1 MSNPPSTPRVLPLL
15 PGHIADV
22 RGIEV
27 GHFTHPR
34 RATGCSVVLAR
45 SGAVG
50 GVDVR
55 GAAPG
60 TRETD
65 LLDPANLV
73 NVVHAVLLSGGS
85 AWGLD
90 AASGVMR
97 WLEGEGIG
105 LYVGS
110 APGQIVPIVPAAVL
124 FDLHVGDARIRP
136 DAAAGH
142 AACEAATDDAPAQ
155 GNVGAG
161 AGATVG
167 KMFGAAY
174 AMKGGIG
181 TASVTIDGVT
191 VGALIAVNA
200 LGDVVDP
207 ATGEPIAG
215 ARSTGG
221 LSLRGSVASALAGE
235 PTLAILSG
243 GNTTIGVIATDAPLA
258 KAQAKRLAG
267 AGHDGLAR
275 AVRPVHTMSDG
286 DTLFALSTGMAGALD
301 FNVLCVMAAEA
312 TARACVNAVR
322 AATGVRLG
330 DLWLPSASDLIAFP
344 PSPARAGASKRS
356 KNHDSTS
363 AKRADAAAPGESL
376 DALPNVQRH

>member
-1 MSNPPSTPRVLPLL
+1 MPSASPALF
-15 PGHIADV
+15 PGAITQV
-22 RGIEV
+22 RGLEV
-27 GHFTHPR
+27 GQFTDPR
-34 RATGCSVVLAR
+34 RPTGCSVVIAR
-45 SGAVG
+45 TGAVG

-73 NVVHAVLLSGGS
+73 GVVHAVLLTGGS

-90 AASGVMR
+90 AAGGVMR
-97 WLEGEGIG
+97 WLEEEGVG

-110 APGQIVPIVPAAVL
+110 APGQVVPIVPAAVL

-136 DAAAGH
+136 DAAAGY
-142 AACEAATDDAPAQ
+142 AACQAAGDEIAQ
-155 GNVGAG
+155 GNAGAG

-167 KMFGAAY
+167 KLFGMPY

-181 TASVTIDGVT
+181 TASVTLEGVT

-207 ATGEPIAG
+207 AAGTPIAG
-215 ARSTGG
+215 ARTEDGQQ
-221 LSLRGSVASALAGE
+221 LRGSVVAALAGDK
-235 PTLAILSG
+235 PLALLAG
-243 GNTTIGVIATDAPLA
+243 ANTTIGVVATDAPLT
-258 KAQAKRLAG
+258 KAQCQRLAG

-275 AVRPVHTMSDG
+275 AIRPVHTMSDG

-301 FNVLCVMAAEA
+301 FNVLCTMAGEA
-312 TARACVNAVR
+312 VARACVNAVR
-322 AATGVRLG
+322 AAQGVTTDTLA
-330 DLWLPSASDLIAFP
+330 LPSASDLIAASARP
-344 PSPARAGASKRS
+344 AGARARKS
-356 KNHDSTS
+356 
-363 AKRADAAAPGESL
+363 P
-376 DALPNVQRH
+376 

>member
-1 MSNPPSTPRVLPLL
+1 MPSASPALF
-15 PGHIADV
+15 PGAITQV
-22 RGIEV
+22 RGLEV
-27 GHFTHPR
+27 GQFTDPR
-34 RATGCSVVLAR
+34 RPTGCSVVIAR
-45 SGAVG
+45 TGAVG

-73 NVVHAVLLSGGS
+73 GVVHAVLLTGGS

-90 AASGVMR
+90 AAGGVMR
-97 WLEGEGIG
+97 WLEEEGVG

-110 APGQIVPIVPAAVL
+110 APGQVVPIVPAAVL

-136 DAAAGH
+136 DAAAGY
-142 AACEAATDDAPAQ
+142 AACQAAGDEIAQ
-155 GNVGAG
+155 GNAGAG

-167 KMFGAAY
+167 KLFGMPY

-181 TASVTIDGVT
+181 TASVTVDGVT

-207 ATGEPIAG
+207 AAGTPIAG
-215 ARSTGG
+215 ARTEDGQQ
-221 LSLRGSVASALAGE
+221 LRGSVVAALAGDK
-235 PTLAILSG
+235 PLALLAG
-243 GNTTIGVIATDAPLA
+243 ANTTIGVVATDAPLT
-258 KAQAKRLAG
+258 KAQCQRLAG

-275 AVRPVHTMSDG
+275 AIRPVHTMSDG

-301 FNVLCVMAAEA
+301 FNVLCTMAGEA
-312 TARACVNAVR
+312 VARACVNAVR
-322 AATGVRLG
+322 AAQGVTTDTLA
-330 DLWLPSASDLIAFP
+330 LPSASDLIAAGARP
-344 PSPARAGASKRS
+344 AGARARKS
-356 KNHDSTS
+356 
-363 AKRADAAAPGESL
+363 P
-376 DALPNVQRH
+376 